1 LQGERRG
8 LICNNGEELESN
20 STEQEDLA
28 LKNNKPLR
36 SLSQNL
42 EVDLG
47 PRDLEKTGLINALPM
62 ELPGTSAQQSIQC

>member
-1 LQGERRG
+1 MQGERRG

>member
-1 LQGERRG
+1 MQGERRG

-47 PRDLEKTGLINALPM
+47 PRDLERTGLINALPM